1 MWRAGWPAGA
11 LGSLFLCFHSFDF
24 PALMHMPKCDRTGS
38 NTIKAEIS
46 LPHTW
51 PSHLRSVPTQ
61 GSSRPCTRVCP
72 NVELED
78 HPTAQATV
86 GDAQSPGSPVLPS
99 LGHRAPRPLYW
110 APTLYGLLTASPA
123 QGGALGRGLRAPTC
137 MPPPSELLL
146 TLGPPPTWSPALS
159 LCPRPPQC
167 DTRTPH
173 GSSTPTADCLP
184 LRDSDQ

>member
-1 MWRAGWPAGA
+1 M
-11 LGSLFLCFHSFDF
+11 
-24 PALMHMPKCDRTGS
+24 
-38 NTIKAEIS
+38 
-46 LPHTW
+46 
-51 PSHLRSVPTQ
+51 
-61 GSSRPCTRVCP
+61 
-72 NVELED
+72 ELED

-146 TLGPPPTWSPALS
+146 TLGPPQPGPQHCHCVPALPS
-159 LCPRPPQC
+159 VTLEPLTAAAPRL
-167 DTRTPH
+167 RTVFHLETVTSRGWARVGVGHPH
-173 GSSTPTADCLP
+173 
-184 LRDSDQ
+184 SDPAEQLEP